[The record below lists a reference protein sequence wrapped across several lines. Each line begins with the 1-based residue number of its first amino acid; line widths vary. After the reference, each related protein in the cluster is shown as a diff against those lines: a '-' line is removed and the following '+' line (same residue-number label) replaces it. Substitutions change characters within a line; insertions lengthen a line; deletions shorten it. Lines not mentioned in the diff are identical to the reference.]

1 MAVDQTTGNL
11 AFVWHDARN
20 SSGNNTAQ
28 IWGAISLDHGVSIR
42 PNVRISSGTSN
53 ESGGDGVA
61 ADDLDFGDYVG
72 VAFHAGKFLPVWA
85 DNSNSTGNNPDGT
98 GSRFDV
104 YTAVV
109 TLT

>member
-11 AFVWHDARN
+11 AIVWHDARN
-20 SSGNNTAQ
+20 SPGNNTSQ
-28 IWGAISLDHGVSIR
+28 LFGTVSLNHGVSVR
-42 PNVRISSGTSN
+42 PNVRISSGTSS
-53 ESGGDGVA
+53 ESGADNAG
-61 ADDLDFGDYVG
+61 ADDLDFGDYIG

-85 DNSNSTGNNPDGT
+85 DNSNSTGNNPNGAS
-98 GSRFDV
+98 SRLDV